1 MSATGQPVERAAGL
15 RLRVV
20 LAPRAA
26 LGPGK
31 ADLLEGIRATG
42 SIAAAGRRMHM
53 SYKRAWQL
61 VDELNGMFRRPLVQA
76 VSGGARGGGARL
88 TALGEDVLAR
98 YRRIEARSARAAAA
112 ELSALRRLLASA
124 R

>member
-1 MSATGQPVERAAGL
+1 MARAQQPAMRGARL
-15 RLRVV
+15 SLRVV
-20 LAPRAA
+20 LGPRAA

-42 SIAAAGRRMHM
+42 SIAAAGRRMRM

-61 VDELNGMFRRPLVQA
+61 VNELNGLFRRPLVEA
-76 VSGGARGGGARL
+76 SSGGARGGGARL
-88 TALGEDVLAR
+88 TALGEEVLAR
-98 YRRIEARSARAAAA
+98 FRRIEARSARAAADD
-112 ELSALRRLLASA
+112 LGALQRRRA